1 MDMFSVGSE
10 GNVHRCNF
18 MVRKTETMMG
28 NLLDDTVKVND
39 AYTYCPVQ
47 KCEQICDRHW
57 SSKKVYE
64 SGEET
69 DHQGVQDESVY
80 EGLTKPASII
90 WAPSWVCNYN
100 CHYCGLPRD
109 TRKVLADEWVQGFSR
124 FIEVNK
130 FDGGLLHT
138 NGGEPLFY
146 EGIGKIFTYMASKN
160 FQIGLTTNLSS
171 DVWGKV
177 VHAAPP
183 EAWKSINCSI
193 HPTEPKFSW
202 EVYSGRILALQALG
216 YPVGMNLVGHPS
228 QIMLAPR
235 YAKFCKDNG
244 INFALIPM
252 VGSFDGFNFKTIDDY
267 PIKMRKI
274 IKDLCPETL
283 DDRNKF
289 LKGARVTN

>member
-1 MDMFSVGSE
+1 
-10 GNVHRCNF
+10 

-267 PIKMRKI
+267 PEKMRKI